1 VSVHDPHAAFAEL
14 LDYSVVRYGF
24 TDHADASLGDS
35 IELWLSDERI
45 AAGKS
50 VAPEARQV
58 KMKKEAIGSSL
69 SSLSS
74 P

>member
-1 VSVHDPHAAFAEL
+1 
-14 LDYSVVRYGF
+14 
-24 TDHADASLGDS
+24 LGDS

-45 AAGKS
+45 AAVKS